1 MGDIAKLGEGD
12 FLDYHPNK
20 ELSLTL
26 FGSLEIRR
34 EGREG
39 EREKKTLELSEH
51 IL

>member
-20 ELSLTL
+20 ELSLT
-26 FGSLEIRR
+26 FFDHWRSGGKVGKGSAK
-34 EGREG
+34 
-39 EREKKTLELSEH
+39 KKTLELSEH